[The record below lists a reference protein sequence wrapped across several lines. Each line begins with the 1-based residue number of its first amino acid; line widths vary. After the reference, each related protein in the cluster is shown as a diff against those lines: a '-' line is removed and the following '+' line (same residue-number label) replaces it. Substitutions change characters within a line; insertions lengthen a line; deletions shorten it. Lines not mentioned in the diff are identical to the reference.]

1 MSYTWFLVLSGTIFI
16 AALMGSVRFR
26 KIAPGFRPFLICLW
40 IGAVNEILSIT
51 LQRLG
56 KTTDVNNNIYVL
68 LEAVL
73 ILWQLERWGAFDR
86 FRYLFP
92 ALLFLFAGTWVT
104 ENFVLS
110 SLSQTRPWFRFLYSF
125 IIVILAIQVLNRLII
140 YERRSLLRHPVFLIC
155 TGLIIFFTYKLMI
168 EIFWINGFGSS
179 PGFLINVYAIHA
191 WINGFTNIIY
201 ALAVLWMPAKQR
213 FIFPY

>member
-16 AALMGSVRFR
+16 AALIGSVRFR
-26 KIAPGFRPFLICLW
+26 KIAPGFHPFLICLW

-51 LQRLG
+51 LQRFG
-56 KTTDVNNNIYVL
+56 QTTAVNNNIYVL
-68 LEAVL
+68 AEAVL
-73 ILWQLERWGAFDR
+73 LLWQLERWAAFDR
-86 FRYLFP
+86 FRQLFP

-104 ENFVLS
+104 ENMVLS
-110 SLSQTRPWFRFLYSF
+110 SLSETRPWFRLLYSF

-140 YERRSLLRHPVFLIC
+140 YERRSLLQHPVFLIC

-168 EIFWINGFGSS
+168 EIFWINGFDSS
-179 PGFLINVYAIHA
+179 PGFLINVYSIHA
-191 WINGFTNIIY
+191 WINCLANIIY